1 MPVRRPECNDDILNT
16 DRNKAY
22 QVTLGGRG
30 TFGNWDYSAS
40 FSRGEYKLT
49 ERGFVRWA
57 DDIDSYFED
66 RVLGPVLGT
75 TDDGYNIYSPNWGA
89 FYSQLPAGDFQS
101 FTGYTYNQSKTWQNL
116 GRFQITNGSLF
127 TLPGGDAGFAVV
139 AEAGSEG
146 WDYRPD
152 ERLMDGSV
160 WGTTS
165 VAGNGHRSNY
175 AVTSELRLPL
185 IDSLTV
191 TGSGRYDAYK
201 IADNTVDK

>member
-1 MPVRRPECNDDILNT
+1 ESCGSAYGAGYRTLKNDKESSQFYSSMTFDVNDNFTLFADALYSLEEVKYTPGSGYTFWGSDLSFGAFYDQDTDQYMNLQRAFAPEDIGPNGYKDILNT

-57 DDIDSYFED
+57 DDIDSYFEN

-89 FYSQLPAGDFQS
+89 F
-101 FTGYTYNQSKTWQNL
+101 
-116 GRFQITNGSLF
+116 
-127 TLPGGDAGFAVV
+127 
-139 AEAGSEG
+139 
-146 WDYRPD
+146 
-152 ERLMDGSV
+152 
-160 WGTTS
+160 
-165 VAGNGHRSNY
+165 
-175 AVTSELRLPL
+175 
-185 IDSLTV
+185 
-191 TGSGRYDAYK
+191 
-201 IADNTVDK
+201 